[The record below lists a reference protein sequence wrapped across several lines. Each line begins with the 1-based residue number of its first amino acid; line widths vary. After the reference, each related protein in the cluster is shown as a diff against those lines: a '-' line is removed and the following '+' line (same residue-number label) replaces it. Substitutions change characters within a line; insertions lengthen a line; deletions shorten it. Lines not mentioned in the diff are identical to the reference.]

1 MKSWK
6 DDYSPIQI
14 AQIASYVKS
23 LQGTNP
29 QPAKDKQGELFVETG
44 AATTA
49 ADSTTAPAMK

>member
-6 DDYSPIQI
+6 DDYSPVQI

-29 QPAKDKQGELFVETG
+29 QPAKEKQGEPFVEAG
-44 AATTA
+44 ADAP
-49 ADSTTAPAMK
+49 ADSTSAPAMK

>member
-6 DDYSPIQI
+6 DDYSPVQI

-29 QPAKDKQGELFVETG
+29 QPAKEKQGELFVEQG
-44 AATTA
+44 AAA
-49 ADSTTAPAMK
+49 PADSTSAPAMK